1 MGVESIRKQFSLDW
15 LPGSDSDVK
24 KEPSQMAQSS
34 LDEARTFVYSSGI
47 GNHLL
52 KAPEQQMKLHDLAR
66 KVKED
71 VKSFKFEEFWDV
83 VKLLLDRGSIE
94 AEDVQEPSGNY
105 TIKLREKS

>member
-15 LPGSDSDVK
+15 LPGSDSQGK
-24 KEPSQMAQSS
+24 KEPSQLTQSS
-34 LDEARTFVYSSGI
+34 LHEARAFVYSSGI

-71 VKSFKFEEFWDV
+71 VKQFKFEELWDV
-83 VKLLLDRGSIE
+83 VKLLVDRGFIE
-94 AEDVQEPSGNY
+94 VDDIQEPSGNY
-105 TIKLREKS
+105 TIKLSKKS